1 MTHSLRAL
9 ATIVALSAMPAL
21 GATSDPLAPTARW
34 SAYTSGQAALP
45 PMGWNSW
52 NAFFTKVD
60 EDKVLGSAQRI
71 VDSGLLAKGY
81 RYVNLD
87 DGWWLKRRLSDGRI
101 QIRPE
106 KFPSS
111 KVAPG
116 ESSFRPLTDRLHAMG
131 LKAGVYTDLGRNLC
145 SQAYDPRDPNLPVG
159 TVAEREV
166 GIYGHIDQDIRL
178 FFKDWGFDYLKVD
191 GCGIRAF
198 AKGSEQVKSGDY
210 RVLNPLIDQQVV
222 GRTNIPAVQGMF
234 REINAALVRYNP
246 DGDFLLS
253 LCIWGSANVRAW
265 GKDFGNVSRTSDD
278 ITPNWS
284 RFLINVDS
292 ASRRALYAHPGSW
305 NDPDMLNIGTGDFD
319 ADHLTEARSH
329 FALWAILNAPLII
342 GTDLRVAP
350 KALMDIFGNTG
361 IIALNQDP
369 AGNQA
374 VMAYDSDDAQI
385 LVKTLASGDKAV
397 AVLNRTDR
405 PLDAVLTAQ
414 QLKFLDTADV
424 ETTDLWTGKRDR
436 FRKES
441 KFTLAAHE
449 TRVLRVRGTRQL
461 ADGLYLS
468 EQPGSVNPAVEG
480 LTRLQADPFVHRSVA
495 SWSGMRGAGERPLY
509 AGWGG
514 AQPDSTPYGQLL
526 QVAGKRFAN
535 GIGILAGS
543 RLEVRNK
550 GFTSFATQ
558 VGIDDSATDTSQ
570 TVRFAVYGDGKLITQ
585 SRLMRWGEPP
595 VPLAANVAGVGIV
608 ELVARASGKDTDAL
622 PVTWGDARLTTSAR

>member
-1 MTHSLRAL
+1 MIQPLKTMVAVAALMATPAL
-9 ATIVALSAMPAL
+9 AA
-21 GATSDPLAPTARW
+21 DPLAPTGRW

-52 NAFFTKVD
+52 NAFFTKLD
-60 EDKVLGSAQRI
+60 EGKVLGSAQRI

-87 DGWWLKRRLSDGRI
+87 DGWWLKRRLTDGRI

-111 KVAPG
+111 VVAPG
-116 ESSFRPLTDRLHAMG
+116 ESSFRPLTDKLHSMG

-145 SQAYDPRDPNLPVG
+145 SQAYDPKDTNLPVG
-159 TVAEREV
+159 TVEEREV

-198 AKGSEQVKSGDY
+198 AKGSEQVKSGEY
-210 RVLNPLIDQQVV
+210 RILEPLINQQLVTRSNV
-222 GRTNIPAVQGMF
+222 PAVQGMF

-265 GKDFGNVSRTSDD
+265 GKDFGNASRTSDD
-278 ITPNWS
+278 IVPKWS
-284 RFLINVDS
+284 RLLTNFDS

-305 NDPDMLNIGTGDFD
+305 NDPDMLNIGTGEFD
-319 ADHLTEARSH
+319 AEHLTEAKSH
-329 FALWAILNAPLII
+329 FALWAIINAPLII

-350 KALMDIFGNTG
+350 KALMDIFGNAA
-361 IIALNQDP
+361 IIAVNQDP

-374 VMAYDSDDAQI
+374 TMAYDSSDAQI
-385 LVKTLASGDKAV
+385 LVKTLASGEKAV
-397 AVLNRTDR
+397 AVLNRTDA
-405 PLDAVLTAQ
+405 PLEATLTAD
-414 QLKFLDTADV
+414 QLKFLETADV

-436 FRKES
+436 FRKET

-449 TRVLRVRGTRQL
+449 TRIMRVKGVRQFPD
-461 ADGLYLS
+461 ALYLS

-480 LTRLQADPFVHRSVA
+480 LTRPQPDPFIHRSA
-495 SWSGMRGAGERPLY
+495 QSWKGMRGPGDRPLY

-514 AQPDSTPYGQLL
+514 AQPDATPYGQML
-526 QVAGKRFAN
+526 QVAGKQFAN

-550 GFTSFATQ
+550 SFATFTTQ
-558 VGIDDSATDTSQ
+558 VGIDDSATDKTQ
-570 TVRFAVYGDGKLITQ
+570 TVRFAIYGDGKLLAQ
-585 SRLMRWGEPP
+585 SRPMRWGEASA
-595 VPLAANVAGVGIV
+595 PLTANVAGVKIV
-608 ELVARASGKDTDAL
+608 ELVARASGKDTDNL
-622 PVTWGDARLTTSAR
+622 PVTWGDAMLNSKHS